1 MNMDNL
7 SSLFAG
13 YTAIWI
19 IFFGFVW
26 RLQSRQKQLQQE
38 IALLQQKLAAVQQ
51 ELPA

>member
-1 MNMDNL
+1 MNMDNF

-26 RLQSRQKQLQQE
+26 RLQRRQRQLQQE
-38 IALLQQKLAAVQQ
+38 IALLQQKLDASQAG
-51 ELPA
+51 PPT